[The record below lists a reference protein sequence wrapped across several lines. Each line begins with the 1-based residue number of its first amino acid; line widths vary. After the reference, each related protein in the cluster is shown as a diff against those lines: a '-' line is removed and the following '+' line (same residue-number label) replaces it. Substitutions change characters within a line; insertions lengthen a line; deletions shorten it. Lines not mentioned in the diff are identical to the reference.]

1 MTKNIKKVE
10 PSKKRMG
17 KHHNKFAVFP
27 FIYLIDRRDAGD
39 ETSSVTGK
47 ITQTGHRFRVIRIL
61 LRKVKGVR
69 KAQLIKYFQV
79 FLLHIH
85 RVRKI
90 MKPALP

>member
-1 MTKNIKKVE
+1 MGI
-10 PSKKRMG
+10 G

-39 ETSSVTGK
+39 EISSVTGK

-61 LRKVKGVR
+61 LRKVKRVQ
-69 KAQLIKYFQV
+69 KEHLKKCVQV

-85 RVRKI
+85 RARKI